1 MVRCIHF
8 NVFRKVLNYQI
19 KIPIDDDF
27 GTDRSPYTGVLIP
40 VNGILNVSGDYAIV
54 DPKVFNGKDF
64 FLPIL
69 VILNHNKRFKDI
81 SRSELFELMSKFGNY
96 QIESHNRKTQD
107 FNLDN
112 PYDLSTVD
120 KIDDIRID
128 FNFRHCP
135 LNGALLID
143 NGSFIEV
150 FLSPYTKNYFTLTES
165 EWCTFVNYLEQKL
178 NVSEVRDSKIEE
190 ILGDVNPYKNLLR
203 QLGFLVS
210 EQRYNSNQFFDSVWR
225 FYRDKGYISE
235 KQANALMKSMWS

>member
-27 GTDRSPYTGVLIP
+27 GTDRSPYTGSLIP
-40 VNGILNVSGDYAIV
+40 VNGILGVSCDYAIV

-64 FLPIL
+64 FLPIISL
-69 VILNHNKRFKDI
+69 LNYNKRFKDI
-81 SRSELFELMSKFGNY
+81 TRSELFELMSKFGNY
-96 QIESHNRKTQD
+96 QIELHNRKTQE

-190 ILGDVNPYKNLLR
+190 ILG
-203 QLGFLVS
+203 VS

-225 FYRDKGYISE
+225 FYREKGYISE
-235 KQANALMKSMWS
+235 KQANALIKSMWS